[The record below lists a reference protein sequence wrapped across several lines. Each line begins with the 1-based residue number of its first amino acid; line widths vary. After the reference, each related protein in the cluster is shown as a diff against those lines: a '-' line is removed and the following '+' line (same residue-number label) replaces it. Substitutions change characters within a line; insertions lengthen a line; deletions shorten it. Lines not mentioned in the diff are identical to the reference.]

1 MKIKKGDTVK
11 IISGKDRGKSGKVLR
26 AFPKPEKIIVE
37 GIALRKKHQRPR
49 RQGQKGEVVSLPS
62 LIHVSNALIFCSHCG
77 RGVRA
82 GYQILE
88 GGLPGSKA
96 GKKMRV
102 CKKCKNEI

>member
-26 AFPKPEKIIVE
+26 ALPEAERIIVE
-37 GIALRKKHQRPR
+37 GVALRKKHQRPR

-62 LIHVSNALIFCSHCG
+62 PIHASNAMLFCRHCG

-82 GYQILE
+82 GYQTI
-88 GGLPGSKA
+88 GDTKT
-96 GKKMRV
+96 RV